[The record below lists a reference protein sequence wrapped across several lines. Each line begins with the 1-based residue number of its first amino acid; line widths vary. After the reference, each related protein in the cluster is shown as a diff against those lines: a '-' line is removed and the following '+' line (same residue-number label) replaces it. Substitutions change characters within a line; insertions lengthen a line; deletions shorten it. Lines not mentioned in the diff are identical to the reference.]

1 MLAPPLDAW
10 THKAGLAFTQF
21 LHGKVDSANQVV
33 TDRVTGSDAIGVYAK
48 VEAVT
53 DDKSSKGYLQ
63 INVSGSGF
71 KAFSFGLEHNVYRM
85 VNLGMDCTLYPNNS
99 FITFQDDRGDLNSKW
114 DWYPGMRPDE
124 EGKGGGSLLI
134 SPYISVNF

>member
-1 MLAPPLDAW
+1 ML
-10 THKAGLAFTQF
+10 
-21 LHGKVDSANQVV
+21 V

-99 FITFQDDRGDLNSKW
+99 FITFQDDRGDPNSKW
-114 DWYPGMRPDE
+114 DWYPGMRPDKTT
-124 EGKGGGSLLI
+124 GNGGGSLLI